1 MPIITQS
8 TTASPPIPFW
18 EVFHMA
24 ANTPITAP
32 VPIFEDNE
40 IERAFFTLLNS
51 ILVESFLLITLKNF
65 FSFIIY
71 I

>member
-1 MPIITQS
+1 
-8 TTASPPIPFW
+8 
-18 EVFHMA
+18 MA